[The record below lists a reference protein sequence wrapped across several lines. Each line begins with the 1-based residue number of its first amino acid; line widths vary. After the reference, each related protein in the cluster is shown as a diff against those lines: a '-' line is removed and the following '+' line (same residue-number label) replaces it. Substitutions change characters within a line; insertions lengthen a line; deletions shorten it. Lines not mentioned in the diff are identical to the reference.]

1 MAAICSEGVT
11 NRMIRTST
19 LFGRQDSHP
28 VKDMSMQK
36 HFGNSGLFKAASYH
50 CNTLLGGGL
59 ASWELKNI
67 ALNTKEFLIC
77 PKNYSE
83 FLL

>member
-1 MAAICSEGVT
+1 
-11 NRMIRTST
+11 
-19 LFGRQDSHP
+19 
-28 VKDMSMQK
+28 MSMQK
-36 HFGNSGLFKAASYH
+36 HFGNSGLFKAASYI
-50 CNTLLGGGL
+50 CEETLGSGIAG
-59 ASWELKNI
+59 WELKNS

>member
-1 MAAICSEGVT
+1 MDKY
-11 NRMIRTST
+11 
-19 LFGRQDSHP
+19 FD
-28 VKDMSMQK
+28 
-36 HFGNSGLFKAASYH
+36 NSGLFKSISYQANAS
-50 CNTLLGGGL
+50 LDVSVAG
-59 ASWELKNI
+59 WELKNT

>member
-1 MAAICSEGVT
+1 MDKY
-11 NRMIRTST
+11 
-19 LFGRQDSHP
+19 FD
-28 VKDMSMQK
+28 
-36 HFGNSGLFKAASYH
+36 NSGLFKRTSYQANASLAASV
-50 CNTLLGGGL
+50 TG
-59 ASWELKNI
+59 WELKNS